1 MLLNLGAEVHQSVGE
16 VGPHN
21 RPPVASP
28 VCVILLNVILI
39 LISRVQ
45 DNNLM
50 IRRRLYSFYQSSNS
64 CRHLNDKEEDPAPHV
79 AVASLELIEDTK
91 LRKYFI

>member
-28 VCVILLNVILI
+28 VCVILLDVILI

-45 DNNLM
+45 DNNL
-50 IRRRLYSFYQSSNS
+50 IIYKKIWYSFYQN
-64 CRHLNDKEEDPAPHV
+64 
-79 AVASLELIEDTK
+79 
-91 LRKYFI
+91 